1 MATEDSFAKTPTKV
15 SPKSSDLNSSV
26 VESSK
31 TNKDRSIQVGEY
43 SETIEEESLVAPSAW
58 LSVYDKTSNETD

>member
-1 MATEDSFAKTPTKV
+1 MATEDPFAKTPTKV

-31 TNKDRSIQVGEY
+31 TNKDRSMQVGEY
-43 SETIEEESLVAPSAW
+43 SKTIEEESLVAPSAW
-58 LSVYDKTSNETD
+58 LSVYDKTPNKTD